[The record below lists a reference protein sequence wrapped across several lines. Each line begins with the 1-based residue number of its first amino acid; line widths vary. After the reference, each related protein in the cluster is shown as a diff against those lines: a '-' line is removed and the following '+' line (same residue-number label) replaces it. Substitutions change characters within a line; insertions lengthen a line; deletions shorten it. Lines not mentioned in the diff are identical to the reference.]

1 MTAYIGI
8 REDAFGAAL
17 TSMVSSARRNTA
29 TPDIAKSVAPN
40 IRRPFHG
47 MTLHDDTYSTITVA
61 TASGAMP
68 RALYDSSSI
77 DPDSLE
83 GSSTS
88 NLIIQSIVERREEK
102 QQIVQTFG
110 EDFVYFFG
118 ERPRMVTFTAIL
130 PESPEFQYAQEFW
143 WNYEKVLR
151 GTRSVLRGLRTYL
164 SVDRQ
169 IFEGY
174 IVSASTQRQAD
185 NPRIVNLDFTMY
197 VTRSQYVDKLRNQ
210 PVGLTVQT
218 TYDENRSGDF
228 VKSHRGYIKKDSF
241 RLVYHGRDRLVYR
254 ETDEIDATLI
264 PEYPDLTGPPILAV
278 ATDDLRVPTKK
289 PSGLSNALSGVGA
302 AISTTLTVAGT
313 ALLTLGVA
321 RSLIDEI
328 TSYEGGLVQMGLD
341 ALGNTFDPGGAN
353 SDLLRKGA
361 GDAVAISGAL
371 GLTANENIRKVV
383 TSPNTPTDTLLLD
396 APSTTSTSADDVV
409 LDL

>member
-17 TSMVSSARRNTA
+17 TSMTTDARRRA
-29 TPDIAKSVAPN
+29 SIADQARVAAPN

-68 RALYDSSSI
+68 HALYDSSSA

-118 ERPRMVTFTAIL
+118 ERRMVTFTAIL

-174 IVSASTQRQAD
+174 IVNASTQRQAD

-210 PVGLTVQT
+210 PVGLKKNT
-218 TYDENRSGDF
+218 TYLKHRKGDF
-228 VKSHRGYIKKDSF
+228 VLTDLYEGGEKAQPELSQLTN
-241 RLVYHGRDRLVYR
+241 LVYYAVGLPVRYAD
-254 ETDEIDATLI
+254 IDDA
-264 PEYPDLTGPPILAV
+264 DLTGKPIRAV

-302 AISTTLTVAGT
+302 AISTTLTIAGT

-328 TSYEGGLVQMGLD
+328 TGYEGGLVQMGLD

-361 GDAVAISGAL
+361 GDAVAISGAI
-371 GLTANENIRKVV
+371 GLTANENIRKVA

-396 APSTTSTSADDVV
+396 APATTSTSADDVV